1 MTRDGKRSVLVMNG
15 PNINLIGT
23 REPAVYGADTLDDVV
38 AAARRQAAEFG
49 GHIDFFQSN
58 WEGALID
65 RAHQARTDGTDAIVI
80 NPAALTHYSIA
91 LRDALLSVAIP
102 YIEVHLTNIHAREE
116 FRHKSYLS
124 DKAAG
129 IIVGFGAKGYGMAV
143 DSAFKDTAKFPS
155 RPETM

>member
-23 REPAVYGADTLDDVV
+23 REPTVYGSDTLDDVM
-38 AAARRQAAEFG
+38 AAARVQAADLG

-65 RAHQARTDGTDAIVI
+65 RVHQARTDGTDAIVI
-80 NPAALTHYSIA
+80 NPAALTHYSVA
-91 LRDALLSVAIP
+91 LRDALLSVSIP
-102 YIEVHLTNIHAREE
+102 FIEVHLTNIHAREE

-143 DSAFKDTAKFPS
+143 ESAFTDKAKFPS
-155 RPETM
+155 RPESI

>member
-23 REPAVYGADTLDDVV
+23 LYGSDTLDDVM
-38 AAARRQAAEFG
+38 AAARVQAADLG

-65 RAHQARTDGTDAIVI
+65 RVHQARTDGTDAIVI
-80 NPAALTHYSIA
+80 NPAALTHYSVA
-91 LRDALLSVAIP
+91 LRDALLSVSIP
-102 YIEVHLTNIHAREE
+102 FIEVHLTNIHAREE

-143 DSAFKDTAKFPS
+143 ESAFTDKAKFPS
-155 RPETM
+155 RPESI